1 MMVVRPVE
9 REKRWMKEMEERVRV
24 KKVEFF
30 LWDPL
35 GQMAVFDWIVKGVYK
50 VV

>member
-1 MMVVRPVE
+1 MDE
-9 REKRWMKEMEERVRV
+9 RDGRERVRV

-35 GQMAVFDWIVKGVYK
+35 GQMAVCDWIMKGVYK

>member
-1 MMVVRPVE
+1 
-9 REKRWMKEMEERVRV
+9 MKVMEE
-24 KKVEFF
+24 EFF

-35 GQMAVFDWIVKGVYK
+35 GQMTVFDWIIKGVYK